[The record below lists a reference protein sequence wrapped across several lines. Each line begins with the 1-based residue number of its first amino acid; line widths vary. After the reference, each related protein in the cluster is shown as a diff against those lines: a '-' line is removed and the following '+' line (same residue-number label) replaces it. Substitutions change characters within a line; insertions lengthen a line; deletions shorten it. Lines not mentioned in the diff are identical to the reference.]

1 MPRDD
6 YDVVIV
12 GAGVAGALCA
22 WRLSQGPNPPRILLL
37 EEGDNGLDEVQRQA
51 FVKTYMQAVVK
62 DSTSPYSQLDSA
74 KFILSPESSSDPAV
88 LNRYYVEAGPDLYK
102 SNYLRVLGGSTW
114 TWRGNTPRFIP
125 SDFRL
130 KTLYGVADDWPIGYD
145 DLESFY
151 CEAERQLGIAG
162 NDEEAKEWDRLFGA
176 YRSQPF
182 PMPNIVPSY
191 GDRLVMRAI
200 NGFEIDGKKV
210 QVMTLPQARNS
221 QPYDGRKEC
230 EGYATCMPIC
240 PSGAKYDASVHLRR
254 ALDQQVE
261 LRRRAV
267 VTRLEVE
274 EGGRKISRVWF
285 KDWSA
290 ADQGEQSVT
299 GRLVVVAANAI
310 ESAKLWLLS
319 RLGNR
324 SRQVGCNLM
333 DHLGDE
339 VTGLFPEPVYP
350 FRGPQT
356 NCCIEVFRDGAFRK
370 SRGAFRMT
378 VGTDGWGR
386 KEHPFITLDRLMWS
400 APDQRLLR
408 FGQELQQAVENRVA
422 RMLRL
427 SYSTEQLPNKSN
439 RVTLSDQT
447 DALGIPRPR
456 LVYAIDDYSK
466 QALAYGQSVA
476 RRLFEHIPGAT
487 EVDPIQPTFSY
498 NGAGHVM
505 GTLRM
510 GLNQDTS
517 VVDSHGRSYEHPNL
531 YVLGASVFVT
541 GSTANPTVTVAALV
555 LRSAEAIWNEL

>member
-1 MPRDD
+1 
-6 YDVVIV
+6 
-12 GAGVAGALCA
+12 
-22 WRLSQGPNPPRILLL
+22 
-37 EEGDNGLDEVQRQA
+37 
-51 FVKTYMQAVVK
+51 
-62 DSTSPYSQLDSA
+62 
-74 KFILSPESSSDPAV
+74 
-88 LNRYYVEAGPDLYK
+88 
-102 SNYLRVLGGSTW
+102 
-114 TWRGNTPRFIP
+114 
-125 SDFRL
+125 
-130 KTLYGVADDWPIGYD
+130 
-145 DLESFY
+145 
-151 CEAERQLGIAG
+151 
-162 NDEEAKEWDRLFGA
+162 
-176 YRSQPF
+176 
-182 PMPNIVPSY
+182 
-191 GDRLVMRAI
+191 MRAI

-274 EGGRKISRVWF
+274 QGGRKISRVWF

-319 RLGNR
+319 GLGNR

-466 QALAYGQSVA
+466 RALAYGQSVA